1 MGAQEGFTDW
11 WMDPDLGVLF
21 RIFLPQW
28 QPIPAGS
35 TSLRWPV
42 ALGTHLTLGIA
53 GIWDSECPPG
63 QERTM
68 AQAVPCPAL
77 RPVGV

>member
-11 WMDPDLGVLF
+11 WMDPDLGVFF

-53 GIWDSECPPG
+53 GI
-63 QERTM
+63 
-68 AQAVPCPAL
+68 
-77 RPVGV
+77 